1 MADDPRLPLISATG
15 FTKMGREVAQKVQR
29 RLEKLHAPPDRDHQ
43 LLLRTL
49 PRPGHPLWQNYQTN
63 RLTLDRFGRRFG
75 MRPDSGMSIRPVIKA
90 PIAVQLNRIAFAL
103 YAGFFGSFLWRVH
116 KNASVEGTAIFLGM
130 IFFCVLGLFYS
141 FIRARRSRWIMAV
154 LGLLIPGL
162 VFASLCFLEFSR
174 PEGLADWFLSVLAA
188 LVYWFAIPIMLSL
201 TLFKSIYNISFEKR
215 GLVVDIRSAQKCL
228 DYFKGADKARAA

>member
-1 MADDPRLPLISATG
+1 
-15 FTKMGREVAQKVQR
+15 
-29 RLEKLHAPPDRDHQ
+29 
-43 LLLRTL
+43 
-49 PRPGHPLWQNYQTN
+49 
-63 RLTLDRFGRRFG
+63 
-75 MRPDSGMSIRPVIKA
+75 
-90 PIAVQLNRIAFAL
+90 
-103 YAGFFGSFLWRVH
+103 
-116 KNASVEGTAIFLGM
+116 
-130 IFFCVLGLFYS
+130 
-141 FIRARRSRWIMAV
+141 MAV